1 MTVARSVSRLIT
13 LIAIYAVDRLRP
25 RRYQQGMMT
34 RRLAVILSVFFYWS
48 CAAHPPQAT
57 STVSERL
64 DQPARPIESPHST
77 ELPADA
83 PQTNEP
89 AEEVHVEPDEALAWI
104 NGRRIR
110 RATFDKMLLES
121 HGLAVLEQLIAL
133 QLVKD
138 RAMQDGITVTEADVQ
153 AEYDRSLG
161 ELARTVAHEDDP
173 ARLKNIGEQV
183 LRDFLREKNFS
194 LAEYRISVERNAY
207 LRIMVQADLTVS
219 DEQVREEFER
229 RFGRKALVRHIVL
242 PDLDAVVAVR
252 RQLESGA
259 DFAELASSYSLH
271 SISGSAGGLLPPFA
285 RGDAQVPGLLREIAF
300 GLEPGGLSSAVNIDG
315 RYHLVRLE
323 RFVEADDDT
332 LTPSLASELR
342 MALQGR
348 QSRQAMQDLERQL
361 LDQADIRIEEEV
373 LRHQFM
379 TKHRPDPSGLRTE
392 D

>member
-1 MTVARSVSRLIT
+1 MI
-13 LIAIYAVDRLRP
+13 
-25 RRYQQGMMT
+25 
-34 RRLAVILSVFFYWS
+34 RRLALVLPVFFVWS
-48 CAAHPPQAT
+48 CAANSPQAA

-64 DQPARPIESPHST
+64 DRPTRPIESPHST
-77 ELPADA
+77 EPTADA
-83 PQTNEP
+83 PQTSEP
-89 AEEVHVEPDEALAWI
+89 AAEAPAEPDEALAWI

-138 RAMQDGITVTEADVQ
+138 RAVRDGITVSEADVQ

-173 ARLKNIGEQV
+173 ARQKEIGEQV
-183 LRDFLREKNFS
+183 LQDFLREKNFS

-207 LRIMVQADLTVS
+207 LRIMVAADVTVS

-242 PDLDAVVAVR
+242 PDLDAVAAVR
-252 RQLESGA
+252 RQLESDV
-259 DFAELASSYSLH
+259 DFAELARSYSLH

-300 GLEPGGLSSAVNIDG
+300 GLEPGELSSAVNIDG
-315 RYHLVRLE
+315 RYHIVRLE
-323 RFVEADDDT
+323 RFIEADDDT
-332 LTPSLASELR
+332 LTSSLASELR
-342 MALQGR
+342 MALEGR

-373 LRHQFM
+373 LRRQFM
-379 TKHRPDPSGLRTE
+379 TKHRPDTSSNN
-392 D
+392 

>member
-1 MTVARSVSRLIT
+1 MI
-13 LIAIYAVDRLRP
+13 
-25 RRYQQGMMT
+25 
-34 RRLAVILSVFFYWS
+34 RRLGLILPVFFFCS
-48 CAAHPPQAT
+48 CAANPPQAT
-57 STVSERL
+57 STVSDRL
-64 DQPARPIESPHST
+64 DRPARPIESPDPT
-77 ELPADA
+77 QPPADA
-83 PQTNEP
+83 PQTSQP
-89 AEEVHVEPDEALAWI
+89 AEEAHAKPEAVHAEPDEALAWI

-138 RAMQDGITVTEADVQ
+138 RAMRDGITVTEAQVK

-173 ARLKNIGEQV
+173 ARQKVIGEQV

-194 LAEYRISVERNAY
+194 RAEYHISVERNAY
-207 LRIMVQADLTVS
+207 LRIMVAADVTVS
-219 DEQVREEFER
+219 DQQVREEFER

-242 PDLDAVVAVR
+242 PDLDAVAAVR
-252 RQLESGA
+252 RQLESGV
-259 DFAELASSYSLH
+259 DFAELARSYSLH

-323 RFVEADDDT
+323 RFIEADDDT
-332 LTPSLASELR
+332 LTSSLASELR

-361 LDQADIRIEEEV
+361 VDQADIQIEEEV
-373 LRHQFM
+373 LRQQFM
-379 TKHRPDPSGLRTE
+379 TKHRPGRPGLRT
-392 D
+392 DD

>member
-1 MTVARSVSRLIT
+1 MIRCLALI
-13 LIAIYAVDRLRP
+13 LP
-25 RRYQQGMMT
+25 
-34 RRLAVILSVFFYWS
+34 VFLFWS
-48 CAAHPPQAT
+48 CAANPPQAT

-64 DQPARPIESPHST
+64 DRPPHAIEPPHST
-77 ELPADA
+77 DPPTDA
-83 PQTNEP
+83 PQTSEP
-89 AEEVHVEPDEALAWI
+89 SEEVHAEPDEALAWI

-121 HGLAVLEQLIAL
+121 HGLEVLEQLIAL

-138 RAMQDGITVTEADVQ
+138 RAMRDGITVTETEVQ

-161 ELARTVAHEDDP
+161 ELARTVAHEGDP
-173 ARLKNIGEQV
+173 ARLKDIGEQV

-207 LRIMVQADLTVS
+207 LRIMVEADLTVS

-229 RFGRKALVRHIVL
+229 RFGRKALVRHVVL
-242 PDLDAVVAVR
+242 PDLDAVAAVR
-252 RQLESGA
+252 QQLESGA
-259 DFAELASSYSLH
+259 DFAELARSYSLH

-285 RGDAQVPGLLREIAF
+285 RGDAQVPDLLREIAF
-300 GLEPGGLSSAVNIDG
+300 GLAPGGLSSAVNIDG

-342 MALQGR
+342 MVLQGR

-361 LDQADIRIEEEV
+361 LEQADIRIEEEV
-373 LRHQFM
+373 LRGQFM
-379 TKHRPDPSGLRTE
+379 TKHRPVQPSNN
-392 D
+392 

>member
-1 MTVARSVSRLIT
+1 MTI
-13 LIAIYAVDRLRP
+13 
-25 RRYQQGMMT
+25 
-34 RRLAVILSVFFYWS
+34 RRLSLILLVSFSWS
-48 CAAHPPQAT
+48 CAANPPPAT
-57 STVSERL
+57 TTVSERL
-64 DQPARPIESPHST
+64 DRPTRPIESPDPT
-77 ELPADA
+77 DPPADA
-83 PQTNEP
+83 PQTSEP
-89 AEEVHVEPDEALAWI
+89 AEEVQAESDEALAWI

-138 RAMQDGITVTEADVQ
+138 RAMRDGITITEADVQ

-173 ARLKNIGEQV
+173 ARLKDIGEQV
-183 LRDFLREKNFS
+183 LQDFLREKNFS

-207 LRIMVQADLTVS
+207 LRIMVQADVTVS

-242 PDLDAVVAVR
+242 PDLGAVAAVR
-252 RQLESGA
+252 RQLESGV
-259 DFAELASSYSLH
+259 DFAELARSYSVH

-323 RFVEADDDT
+323 RFIEADDDT

-361 LDQADIRIEEEV
+361 VDQADIQIEEEV
-373 LRHQFM
+373 LRQQFM
-379 TKHRPDPSGLRTE
+379 TKHRPDRPGLRTE